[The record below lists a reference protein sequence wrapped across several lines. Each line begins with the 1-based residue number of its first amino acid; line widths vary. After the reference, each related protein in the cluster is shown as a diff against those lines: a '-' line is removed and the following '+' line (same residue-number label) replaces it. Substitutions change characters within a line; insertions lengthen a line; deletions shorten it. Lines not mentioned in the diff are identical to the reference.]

1 MILEI
6 AHYVVFFI
14 VLVSAL
20 SIPFVAI
27 KTALDMDK
35 DDDKNKKIV
44 KK

>member
-1 MILEI
+1 MMIREI
-6 AHYVVFFI
+6 LAATLVIVVFFG
-14 VLVSAL
+14 L
-20 SIPFVAI
+20 SFLAI